1 MNKLVLAILFIA
13 TALPS
18 ICNAGGHA
26 TRICIQNRSGTT
38 YYISGTD
45 TNNEDWQDL
54 HDDGAMNRPDHN
66 WVDYK
71 LDPGEVKCQP
81 ADINIGWGVWPTFQF
96 LTRPPQ
102 GVTGVKTRIR
112 RLCTGG
118 FDGEN
123 ECSEERWSLSSYQDF
138 PINTPGRLVSRH
150 KCLRDHLRDDYHD
163 DCSLFYI
170 EK

>member
-1 MNKLVLAILFIA
+1 MKSIVLTILFIA

-18 ICNAGGHA
+18 ICNAGGKA
-26 TRICIQNRSGTT
+26 TRICIENRSGTT

-45 TNNEDWQDL
+45 VTNKDWQDL

-66 WVDYK
+66 WVNYK

-81 ADINIGWGVWPTFQF
+81 ADINGKRLLLPTFQF

-102 GVTGVKTRIR
+102 GVTGVKTRITR
-112 RLCTGG
+112 DCTTPL
-118 FDGEN
+118 DYEAQ
-123 ECSEERWSLSSYQDF
+123 CVKRWILGARQDF

-150 KCLRDHLRDDYHD
+150 KCLKDHLKDDYHD

-170 EK
+170 DK